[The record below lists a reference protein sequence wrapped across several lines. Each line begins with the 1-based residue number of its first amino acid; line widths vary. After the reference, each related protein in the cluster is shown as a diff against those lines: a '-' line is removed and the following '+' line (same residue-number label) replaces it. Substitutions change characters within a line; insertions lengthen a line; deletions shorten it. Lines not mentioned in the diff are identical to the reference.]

1 MKILK
6 IALAVTCAVASTAAT
21 ANVVKRQK
29 TPESA
34 KVSTC
39 YYVGSYIT
47 ETEIYDFYDCYSNG
61 DGSY

>member
-6 IALAVTCAVASTAAT
+6 IALALTCAAASTAAT
-21 ANVVKRQK
+21 ANAVKKQENAL
-29 TPESA
+29 TP

-39 YYVGSYIT
+39 YYSGTVIIDN
-47 ETEIYDFYDCYSNG
+47 EIYDFYDCYSNG